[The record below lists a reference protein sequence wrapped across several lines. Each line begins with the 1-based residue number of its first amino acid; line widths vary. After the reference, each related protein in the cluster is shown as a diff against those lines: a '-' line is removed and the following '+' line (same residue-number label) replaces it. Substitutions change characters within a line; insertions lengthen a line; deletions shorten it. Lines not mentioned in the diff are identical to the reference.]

1 VLHIKVDVSG
11 KIGNIIMENSGVF
24 IEQAEYIQPSD
35 FVEWSSDHPDEDN
48 IIKKLTQSG
57 AKLLTGPRG
66 CGKTTLM
73 LKAYNKLSKKGA
85 SGAFPIYVN
94 FKSSLKLEPIYKS
107 KANGGFWFSQWMYL
121 KIYEGIYSGFTNMGF
136 SEQLNLSVKLDFA
149 KKILGLLE
157 LGEIAKAE
165 KEGLELTT
173 YNLEDDINYV
183 ISLTNKTRCV
193 IFLDDAAHAFSPE
206 QQHDFFEFFRKIKN
220 RRISPKAA
228 IYPGVTNFP
237 PTFNVGHDAEEINA
251 WVNPEGENY
260 MWFMT
265 TMLSRRLPQEVY
277 ERLTKE
283 DSLLTIMCYS
293 AFGIPRILLNMVRSF
308 YTEEEIDNSIK
319 YNISFNRTKLLAQ
332 VKDSNKSALAVY
344 SSLEKKL
351 PTYINYVEE
360 GDVVF
365 NKIIDLIKIYNKDKN
380 IKRKSISI
388 AIKKELSSDLKRILG
403 FFQYAGLASHKGQ
416 ISRGEKGVFEI
427 YIINLAAL
435 VDNNAILASKAT
447 KTDDIAIALK
457 SRNAHEFTR
466 TKSDYLVP
474 EDGPVLKLKMP
485 ACQNCGAERSN
496 DEARFCSNCGSPLK
510 TASIYDELVNEKID
524 VLPLTTTRIE
534 AIKSKSG
541 IRLVRDILHDIGHK
555 ELLSVPQVGSH
566 WAAKIYYLAEE
577 YIS

>member
-1 VLHIKVDVSG
+1 MI
-11 KIGNIIMENSGVF
+11 ENSSVF

-35 FVEWSSDHPDEDN
+35 FIEWSSDHPNEDI

-73 LKAYNKLSKKGA
+73 LKAYNKLAKKGGG
-85 SGAFPIYVN
+85 GAFPIYVN
-94 FKSSLKLEPIYKS
+94 FKSSLKLEPVYKS

-121 KIYEGIYSGFTNMGF
+121 KIYEGIYNGFKDLGFTN
-136 SEQLNLSVKLDFA
+136 ELILNVELDFA

-157 LGEIAKAE
+157 LGEVSKAE
-165 KEGLELTT
+165 NENLELTT
-173 YNLEDDINYV
+173 YDLEEDINYV
-183 ISLTNKTRCV
+183 MSLTNKPRCV
-193 IFLDDAAHAFSPE
+193 ILLDDAAHAFSP
-206 QQHDFFEFFRKIKN
+206 QQQNDFFEFFRRIKN

-265 TMLSRRLPQEVY
+265 TMLSRRLPTEVY
-277 ERLTKE
+277 ETITKE
-283 DSLLTIMCYS
+283 ESLLTIMCYA

-308 YTEEEIDNSIK
+308 YFEEEVKGSIK
-319 YNISFNRTKLLAQ
+319 YNISFNRKKLLAQ
-332 VKDSNKSALAVY
+332 VKISNKSALEVY
-344 SSLEKKL
+344 NSLEKKL

-360 GDVVF
+360 GNDIF
-365 NKIIDLIKIYNKDKN
+365 NKIVELIKFYNKDKPAE
-380 IKRKSISI
+380 RKSISI
-388 AIKKELSSDLKRILG
+388 AIKKELNSDLKKILG

-416 ISRGEKGVFEI
+416 ISKGEKGVFEI
-427 YIINLAAL
+427 YIINLASL
-435 VDNNAILASKAT
+435 IDNNAILASKAT
-447 KTDDIAIALK
+447 KTDDIATALK

-466 TKSDYLVP
+466 TTSNYLIK
-474 EDGPVLKLKMP
+474 EDGPSLKLRMP
-485 ACQNCGAERSN
+485 ACQKCKEERSN

-510 TASIYDELVNEKID
+510 TASIYEELVNESID
-524 VLPLTTTRIE
+524 VLPLTTTRLE
-534 AIKSKSG
+534 AIRSKSG
-541 IRLVRDILHDIGHK
+541 IKLVRDILHDIGHK
-555 ELLSVPQVGSH
+555 ELLSVPQIGSY
-566 WAAKIYYLAEE
+566 WAAKIYHLAEE

>member
-1 VLHIKVDVSG
+1 
-11 KIGNIIMENSGVF
+11 MENSGVF
-24 IEQAEYIQPSD
+24 IEQAEYIRPVD
-35 FVEWSSDHPDEDN
+35 FIEWSSDHPNEND

-73 LKAYNKLSKKGA
+73 LKAYNKLSKKG
-85 SGAFPIYVN
+85 SNGAFPIYVN
-94 FKSSLKLEPIYKS
+94 FKSSLKLEPVYKS

-121 KIYEGIYSGFTNMGF
+121 KIYEGIYNGFTDLGF
-136 SEQLNLSVKLDFA
+136 LNKLNLSVDLDLA

-157 LGEIAKAE
+157 LGEIDKAE
-165 KEGLELTT
+165 KEGIELTT
-173 YNLEDDINYV
+173 YDLEDDINSV
-183 ISLTNKTRCV
+183 ISLTSKSRCV
-193 IFLDDAAHAFSPE
+193 ILLDDAAHAFSPE
-206 QQHDFFEFFRKIKN
+206 QQNDFFEFFRKIKS
-220 RRISPKAA
+220 RKISPKAA

-251 WVNPEGENY
+251 WINPEGEDY

-265 TMLSRRLPQEVY
+265 TMLSKRLPQEVY
-277 ERLTKE
+277 EKLTKE

-308 YTEEEIDNSIK
+308 YSEEETDSSVE
-319 YNISFNRTKLLAQ
+319 YEISFNRTKLLNQ
-332 VKDSNKSALAVY
+332 VKESNKSTLSVY
-344 SSLEKKL
+344 TSLEKKL

-360 GDVVF
+360 GNEVF
-365 NKIIDLIKIYNKDKN
+365 NKIIDLIKAYNKDKAVE
-380 IKRKSISI
+380 RKSISI
-388 AIKKELSSDLKRILG
+388 AIKKELSSDLKKILG

-416 ISRGEKGVFEI
+416 VSRGEKGVFEI

-435 VDNNAILASKAT
+435 IDNNAILASKAT

-474 EDGPVLKLKMP
+474 ENGLALKLKMP
-485 ACQNCGAERSN
+485 ACQKCGEERSN
-496 DEARFCSNCGSPLK
+496 EEARFCFNCGSPLK
-510 TASIYDELVNEKID
+510 AASIYEELVNEKID
-524 VLPLTTTRIE
+524 VLPLTPIRIK
-534 AIKSKSG
+534 AIKSNSG
-541 IRLVRDILHDIGHK
+541 IKLVRDILHDIGHK

-566 WAAKIYYLAEE
+566 WAAKIYHLAEE

>member
-1 VLHIKVDVSG
+1 
-11 KIGNIIMENSGVF
+11 M
-24 IEQAEYIQPSD
+24 
-35 FVEWSSDHPDEDN
+35 
-48 IIKKLTQSG
+48 TQSG

-73 LKAYNKLSKKGA
+73 LKAYNKLSKKGV

-94 FKSSLKLEPIYKS
+94 FKSSLKLEPVYKS

-121 KIYEGIYSGFTNMGF
+121 KIYEGIYSSF
-136 SEQLNLSVKLDFA
+136 SDLGYSDQLDIKVKLDTA

-157 LGEIAKAE
+157 LGEITKAE
-165 KEGLELTT
+165 KEKIELTT
-173 YNLEDDINYV
+173 YDLEEDINFV
-183 ISLTNKTRCV
+183 MSLTGKQRCV
-193 IFLDDAAHAFSPE
+193 LLLDDAAHAFSPE

-308 YTEEEIDNSIK
+308 YSEEEADNSIN
-319 YNISFNRTKLLAQ
+319 YQISFNRTKLMAQ
-332 VKDSNKSALAVY
+332 VKESNKRALSVY
-344 SSLEKKL
+344 ASLEKKL

-360 GDVVF
+360 GNIVIG
-365 NKIIDLIKIYNKDKN
+365 KIVELIKVYNKDK
-380 IKRKSISI
+380 KLDRKSISI
-388 AIKKELSSDLKRILG
+388 AIKKELSSDLKKILG

-416 ISRGEKGVFEI
+416 VSRGEKGVFEI

-435 VDNNAILASKAT
+435 VDNNAILATKAT
-447 KTDDIAIALK
+447 KTDDIATALK
-457 SRNAHEFTR
+457 GRNAHEFTR

-474 EDGPVLKLKMP
+474 ENDEPLKLKMP
-485 ACQNCGAERSN
+485 ACQNCGEERSS

-510 TASIYDELVNEKID
+510 NASIYEDLVNESID
-524 VLPLTTTRIE
+524 VLPLTSARINS
-534 AIKSKSG
+534 IKSKSG
-541 IRLVRDILHDIGHK
+541 IKLVRDILHDIGHK
-555 ELLSVPQVGSH
+555 EIRTVPQIGSF
-566 WAAKIYYLAEE
+566 WATKIYHLAEE